1 MIHIN
6 ENSSIPIYQQIVDG
20 FVKLIVRQI
29 IPSESQMPSVREI
42 AMQLQINPNTIQK
55 AFKLLETEGYIVS
68 RPGKGNFVASKD
80 QIRSVYMKRLN
91 TEMVEIIRDY
101 LCLEN
106 DPDSILEHVKKIVKE
121 LADD

>member
-29 IPSESQMPSVREI
+29 IPSETQMPSVREI

-55 AFKLLETEGYIVS
+55 AFKLLETEGYIFS
-68 RPGKGNFVASKD
+68 IPGKGNFVASRD
-80 QIRSVYMKRLN
+80 QIISVYMKRLN
-91 TEMVEIIRDY
+91 ADMVEIIREY
-101 LCLEN
+101 LCIE
-106 DPDSILEHVKKIVKE
+106 DAPERILAHVEKIVKE

>member
-29 IPSESQMPSVREI
+29 IPSESQMPSVRDI

-55 AFKLLETEGYIVS
+55 AFKLLETEGYIFS
-68 RPGKGNFVASKD
+68 KPGKGNFVASRD

-91 TEMVEIIRDY
+91 IEMIEIVREY
-101 LCLEN
+101 LCIES
-106 DPDSILEHVKKIVKE
+106 DPESLLEHVENIVKE
-121 LADD
+121 ITHD

>member
-29 IPSESQMPSVREI
+29 IPSEEQMPSVREM

-55 AFKLLETEGYIVS
+55 AYKLLETEGYIFS
-68 RPGKGNFVASKD
+68 KPGKGNFVASKD
-80 QIRSVYMKRLN
+80 QIRNVYMKRLN
-91 TEMVEIIRDY
+91 ADMVEIVREY
-101 LCLEN
+101 LCIEN
-106 DPDSILEHVKKIVKE
+106 DPDKLLDHVEKILKE
-121 LADD
+121 LTDD

>member
-29 IPSESQMPSVREI
+29 IPSEAQMPSVREI

-55 AFKLLETEGYIVS
+55 AFKLLETEGYIFS
-68 RPGKGNFVASKD
+68 MPGKGNFVASRD
-80 QIRSVYMKRLN
+80 QVRSVYMKRLN
-91 TEMVEIIRDY
+91 AEMVEIVREY
-101 LCLEN
+101 LCIE
-106 DPDSILEHVKKIVKE
+106 DEPERILEHVEKIVKE

>member
-29 IPSESQMPSVREI
+29 IPSESQMPSVRDI

-55 AFKLLETEGYIVS
+55 AFKLLETEGYIFS
-68 RPGKGNFVASKD
+68 KPGKGNFVASRD

-91 TEMVEIIRDY
+91 IEMIEIVREY
-101 LCLEN
+101 LCIES
-106 DPDSILEHVKKIVKE
+106 DPEKILEHVENIVKE
-121 LADD
+121 ITHD

>member
-29 IPSESQMPSVREI
+29 IPSESQMPSVRDI

-55 AFKLLETEGYIVS
+55 AFKLLETEGYIFS
-68 RPGKGNFVASKD
+68 KPGKGNFVASRD

-91 TEMVEIIRDY
+91 IEMVEIVREY
-101 LCLEN
+101 LCIES
-106 DPDSILEHVKKIVKE
+106 DPGKILEHVENIVKE
-121 LADD
+121 ITHD

>member
-29 IPSESQMPSVREI
+29 IPSESQMPSVRDI

-55 AFKLLETEGYIVS
+55 AFKLLETEGYIFS
-68 RPGKGNFVASKD
+68 KPGKGNFVASRD

-91 TEMVEIIRDY
+91 IEMVEILREY
-101 LCLEN
+101 LCIES
-106 DPDSILEHVKKIVKE
+106 DPEKILEHVENIVKE
-121 LADD
+121 ITHD

>member
-29 IPSESQMPSVREI
+29 IPSESQMPSVRDI

-55 AFKLLETEGYIVS
+55 AFKLLEAEGYIFS
-68 RPGKGNFVASKD
+68 KPGKGNFVGSKD

-91 TEMVEIIRDY
+91 VEMVEIIKEY
-101 LCLEN
+101 LCIESN
-106 DPDSILEHVKKIVKE
+106 PDKILEHVENIVKE
-121 LADD
+121 ITHD

>member
-29 IPSESQMPSVREI
+29 IPSESQMPSVRDI

-55 AFKLLETEGYIVS
+55 AFKLLEAEGYIFS
-68 RPGKGNFVASKD
+68 KPGKGNFVASRD

-91 TEMVEIIRDY
+91 IEMVEILGEY
-101 LCLEN
+101 LCIES
-106 DPDSILEHVKKIVKE
+106 DPGKILEHVENIVKE
-121 LADD
+121 ITHD

>member
-29 IPSESQMPSVREI
+29 IPSESQMPSVRDI

-55 AFKLLETEGYIVS
+55 AFKLLEAEGYIFS
-68 RPGKGNFVASKD
+68 KPGKGNFVASRD

-91 TEMVEIIRDY
+91 VEIVEIVREY
-101 LCLEN
+101 LCIES
-106 DPDSILEHVKKIVKE
+106 DPERILEYVENIVKE
-121 LADD
+121 ITHD

>member
-29 IPSESQMPSVREI
+29 IPSESQMPSVRDI

-55 AFKLLETEGYIVS
+55 AFKLLETEGYIFS
-68 RPGKGNFVASKD
+68 KPGKGNFVASGD
-80 QIRSVYMKRLN
+80 QIRIVYMKRLN
-91 TEMVEIIRDY
+91 VEIFEIFREYFFIEIDT
-101 LCLEN
+101 
-106 DPDSILEHVKKIVKE
+106 
-121 LADD
+121 